1 MLFNLAAQKLLVGIL
16 ALANGIKELIVLSEC
31 DSNTLPLEQTGLS
44 CVFGGVLVLLLG
56 FFFRGGTG
64 GSLRCA
70 GRTSRTTLRFLL
82 GALRGGDGRIGTAVQ
97 AVVV

>member
-1 MLFNLAAQKLLVGIL
+1 MLFDLAAQKLLVGIL
-16 ALANGIKELIVLSEC
+16 ALANGIKEFIVLSEC
-31 DSNTLPLEQTGLS
+31 DSNTLPLEQTGFS

-56 FFFRGGTG
+56 FFFRGGSG

-70 GRTSRTTLRFLL
+70 GCARRTALGLFL
-82 GALRGGDGRIGTAVQ
+82 GALRGRNKGIGTAVQ

>member
-1 MLFNLAAQKLLVGIL
+1 MLFDLTAQKLLVGIL
-16 ALANGIKELIVLSEC
+16 ALANGVKEFIVLSER
-31 DSNTLPLEQTGLS
+31 DGNTLPLEQTGFS

-56 FFFRGGTG
+56 FFFRGGSG

-70 GRTSRTTLRFLL
+70 GRTRRTALGLLL